1 MKNKLFNKLIKFL
14 FILIFVNLSYSEDM
28 NWFGNLRYR
37 TLQDK
42 NAIENTWSSY
52 SEMRS
57 RLGFSFKRQKIV
69 SSFVLQESKVI
80 GEGGNFSGVT
90 AKPPSPFFYE
100 VSFKIKDLLGENEL
114 YQFGRFEL
122 ALGNQ
127 RIISKNNWNNVG
139 RTFEGFLYS
148 GNLFKKSRANVFSLG
163 LNERVSEESD
173 DSKDSWLNGIY
184 YSTAI
189 KQLENSSLEF
199 YYLDLK
205 HDIDI
210 NSYATVGSRI
220 DASLDQFNLEG
231 EFAIQTSSKVSSQ
244 LLSLNI
250 SYKPKKISLLNKVG
264 LGYDYISG
272 DDRSTAKLEGFSK
285 YFGARHKFHGFY
297 DYSDHKS
304 FMDNE
309 HRGLNELNIKA
320 ILDLFFDSKLFI
332 SIHNFKS
339 NTHEEDYG
347 NEIDFVLRKNL
358 SSLLSFESGFIVYF
372 PTKPDEDSFFGF
384 NEDPLPFSYLSLT
397 AKF

>member
-1 MKNKLFNKLIKFL
+1 MKNRLFNRLIKFL
-14 FILIFVNLSYSEDM
+14 FILIFVNLSYSENM
-28 NWFGNLRYR
+28 KWFGNLRYR

-57 RLGFSFKRQKIV
+57 RLGFSFERQKIV
-69 SSFVLQESKVI
+69 SSFILQESKVI
-80 GEGGNFSGVT
+80 GEADNFSGVT
-90 AKPPSPFFYE
+90 TRPLSPFFYE
-100 VSFKIKDLLGENEL
+100 VSFKIKDLLSENEI

-148 GNLFKKSRANVFSLG
+148 GNLYKKNRANVFSLG
-163 LNERVSEESD
+163 LNEQVSEEND

-184 YSTAI
+184 YSTTI

-205 HDIDI
+205 DSIDI
-210 NSYATVGSRI
+210 NSYSTVGSRI
-220 DASLDQFNLEG
+220 DANLNQFNLEG
-231 EFAIQTSSKVSSQ
+231 ELAVQTSSNISSQ

-250 SYKPKKISLLNKVG
+250 SYKPKRIFFLNKISF
-264 LGYDYISG
+264 GYDYISG
-272 DDRSTAKLEGFSK
+272 DDSTTTKLEGFSK

-297 DYSDHKS
+297 DYSKHKS
-304 FMDNE
+304 FMDNDHE
-309 HRGLNELNIKA
+309 GLNELNIKA
-320 ILDLFFDSKLFI
+320 VLDLFFDSRLFV

-339 NTHEEDYG
+339 NTHEKDYG
-347 NEIDFVLRKNL
+347 NEIDFVLKKNL
-358 SSLLSFESGFIVYF
+358 SSLLSFESGFIFYS
-372 PTKPDEDSFFGF
+372 PSS
-384 NEDPLPFSYLSLT
+384 NENDDVLPFSYLALT

>member
-1 MKNKLFNKLIKFL
+1 MKNKLLKRLIKFL
-14 FILIFVNLSYSEDM
+14 FILIFVNLSYSENM
-28 NWFGNLRYR
+28 KWFGNLRYR

-57 RLGFSFKRQKIV
+57 RLGFSFERQKIV
-69 SSFVLQESKVI
+69 SSFILQESKVI
-80 GEGGNFSGVT
+80 GEGDNFSGVT
-90 AKPPSPFFYE
+90 TRPLSPFFYE
-100 VSFKIKDLLGENEL
+100 VSFKIKDLLSENEL

-148 GNLFKKSRANVFSLG
+148 GNLYKKNRANVFSLG
-163 LNERVSEESD
+163 LNEQVSEEND

-184 YSTAI
+184 YSAAI

-205 HDIDI
+205 NNIGI
-210 NSYATVGSRI
+210 NSYATAGSRI
-220 DASLDQFNLEG
+220 DANLNQFNLEG
-231 EFAIQTSSKVSSQ
+231 EFAVQTSSNISSQ

-250 SYKPKKISLLNKVG
+250 SYKPKRIFFLNKISF
-264 LGYDYISG
+264 GYDYISG
-272 DDRSTAKLEGFSK
+272 DDSTTTKLEGFSK

-297 DYSDHKS
+297 DYSDHRS
-304 FMDNE
+304 FMDNK
-309 HRGLNELNIKA
+309 HKGLNELNIKA
-320 ILDLFFDSKLFI
+320 VLDLFFDSKLFV

-339 NTHEEDYG
+339 NTHEKDYG
-347 NEIDFVLRKNL
+347 DEIDFVLKKDL
-358 SSLLSFESGFIVYF
+358 SSLLSFESGFIFYF
-372 PTKPDEDSFFGF
+372 PSS
-384 NEDPLPFSYLSLT
+384 NENDDVLSFSYLALT

>member
-1 MKNKLFNKLIKFL
+1 MKNKLFNRLIKFL
-14 FILIFVNLSYSEDM
+14 FILIFVNLSYSENM
-28 NWFGNLRYR
+28 KWFGNLRYR

-57 RLGFSFKRQKIV
+57 RLGFSFERQKIV
-69 SSFVLQESKVI
+69 SSFILQESKVI
-80 GEGGNFSGVT
+80 GKGDNFSGVT
-90 AKPPSPFFYE
+90 TRPLSPFFYE
-100 VSFKIKDLLGENEL
+100 VSFKIKDLLSENEI

-148 GNLFKKSRANVFSLG
+148 GNLYKKNRANVFSLG
-163 LNERVSEESD
+163 LNEQVSEEND

-205 HDIDI
+205 DSIDI
-210 NSYATVGSRI
+210 NSYATAGSRI
-220 DASLDQFNLEG
+220 DANLNQFNLEG
-231 EFAIQTSSKVSSQ
+231 EFAIQTSSNISSQ

-250 SYKPKKISLLNKVG
+250 SYKPKKISWLDKISF
-264 LGYDYISG
+264 GYDYISG
-272 DDRSTAKLEGFSK
+272 DDSTTTKLEGFSK

-309 HRGLNELNIKA
+309 HKGLNELNIKA
-320 ILDLFFDSKLFI
+320 VLDLFFDSKLFI

-339 NTHEEDYG
+339 NTHEKDYG
-347 NEIDFVLRKNL
+347 NEIDFVLKKNL
-358 SSLLSFESGFIVYF
+358 SSLLSLESGFIFLF
-372 PTKPDEDSFFGF
+372 PSS
-384 NEDPLPFSYLSLT
+384 NENDDVLPFSYLALT

>member
-1 MKNKLFNKLIKFL
+1 MKNKLFNRLIKFL
-14 FILIFVNLSYSEDM
+14 FILIFVNLSYSENM
-28 NWFGNLRYR
+28 KWFGNLRYR

-57 RLGFSFKRQKIV
+57 RLGFSFERQKIV
-69 SSFVLQESKVI
+69 SSFILQESKVI
-80 GEGGNFSGVT
+80 GKGDNFSGVT
-90 AKPPSPFFYE
+90 TRPLSPFFYE
-100 VSFKIKDLLGENEL
+100 VSFKIKDLLSENEL

-148 GNLFKKSRANVFSLG
+148 GNLYKKNRANVFSLG
-163 LNERVSEESD
+163 LNEQVSEEND

-184 YSTAI
+184 YSTTI

-205 HDIDI
+205 DSIDI
-210 NSYATVGSRI
+210 NSYATAGSRI
-220 DASLDQFNLEG
+220 DANLNQFNLEG
-231 EFAIQTSSKVSSQ
+231 EFAVQTSSNISSQ

-250 SYKPKKISLLNKVG
+250 SYKPKRISLLNKISF
-264 LGYDYISG
+264 GYDYISG
-272 DDRSTAKLEGFSK
+272 DDSTTTKLEGFSK

-309 HRGLNELNIKA
+309 HEGLNELNIKA
-320 ILDLFFDSKLFI
+320 VLDLFFDSKLFI

-339 NTHEEDYG
+339 NTHEKDYG
-347 NEIDFVLRKNL
+347 NEIDFVLKKNL
-358 SSLLSFESGFIVYF
+358 SSLLSFESGFIFYL
-372 PTKPDEDSFFGF
+372 PSS
-384 NEDPLPFSYLSLT
+384 NENDDVLPFSYLALT

>member
-1 MKNKLFNKLIKFL
+1 MKNKLFNRLIKFL
-14 FILIFVNLSYSEDM
+14 FILIFVNLSYSENM
-28 NWFGNLRYR
+28 KWFGNLRYR

-42 NAIENTWSSY
+42 DAIENTWSSY

-57 RLGFSFKRQKIV
+57 RLGFSFERQKIV
-69 SSFVLQESKVI
+69 SSFILQESKVI
-80 GEGGNFSGVT
+80 GEGDNFSGVT
-90 AKPPSPFFYE
+90 TRPLSPFFYE
-100 VSFKIKDLLGENEL
+100 VSFKIKDLLSENEI

-148 GNLFKKSRANVFSLG
+148 GNLYKKNRANVFSLG
-163 LNERVSEESD
+163 LNEQVSEEND

-184 YSTAI
+184 YSAAI

-205 HDIDI
+205 DSIDI
-210 NSYATVGSRI
+210 NSYATAGSRI
-220 DASLDQFNLEG
+220 DANLNQFNLEG
-231 EFAIQTSSKVSSQ
+231 EFAVQTSSNISSQ

-250 SYKPKKISLLNKVG
+250 GYKPKRISFLNKISF
-264 LGYDYISG
+264 GYDYISG
-272 DDRSTAKLEGFSK
+272 DDSTTTKLEGFSK

-297 DYSDHKS
+297 DYSDHRS

-309 HRGLNELNIKA
+309 HKGLNELNIKA
-320 ILDLFFDSKLFI
+320 VLDLFFDSKLFV

-339 NTHEEDYG
+339 NTHEKDYG
-347 NEIDFVLRKNL
+347 NEIDFVLKKNL
-358 SSLLSFESGFIVYF
+358 SSLLSLESGFVFYS
-372 PTKPDEDSFFGF
+372 PSS
-384 NEDPLPFSYLSLT
+384 NENDDVLPFSYLALT

>member
-1 MKNKLFNKLIKFL
+1 MKNKLFNRLIKFL
-14 FILIFVNLSYSEDM
+14 FILIFVNLSYSENM
-28 NWFGNLRYR
+28 KWFGNLRYR

-57 RLGFSFKRQKIV
+57 RLGFSFERQKIV
-69 SSFVLQESKVI
+69 SSFILQESKVI
-80 GEGGNFSGVT
+80 GKGDNFSGVT
-90 AKPPSPFFYE
+90 TRPLSPFFYE
-100 VSFKIKDLLGENEL
+100 VSFKIKDLLSENEI

-148 GNLFKKSRANVFSLG
+148 GNLYKKNRANVFSLG
-163 LNERVSEESD
+163 LNEQVSEEND

-184 YSTAI
+184 YSTVI

-205 HDIDI
+205 DSVT
-210 NSYATVGSRI
+210 NSYTTAGSRI
-220 DASLDQFNLEG
+220 DANLNQFNLEG
-231 EFAIQTSSKVSSQ
+231 EFAIQTSSNISSQ

-250 SYKPKKISLLNKVG
+250 SYKPKKISLLDKISF
-264 LGYDYISG
+264 GYDYISG
-272 DDRSTAKLEGFSK
+272 DDSTTTKLEGFSK

-309 HRGLNELNIKA
+309 HKGLNELNIKA
-320 ILDLFFDSKLFI
+320 VLDLFFDSKLFI

-339 NTHEEDYG
+339 NTHEKDYG
-347 NEIDFVLRKNL
+347 NEIDFVLKKNL
-358 SSLLSFESGFIVYF
+358 SSLLSLESGFVFYS
-372 PTKPDEDSFFGF
+372 PSS
-384 NEDPLPFSYLSLT
+384 NENDDVLPFSYLALT

>member
-1 MKNKLFNKLIKFL
+1 MKNRLFNRLIKFL
-14 FILIFVNLSYSEDM
+14 FILIFVNLSYSENM
-28 NWFGNLRYR
+28 KWFGNLRYR

-42 NAIENTWSSY
+42 DAIENTWSSY

-57 RLGFSFKRQKIV
+57 RLGFSFERQKIV
-69 SSFVLQESKVI
+69 SSFILQESKVI
-80 GEGGNFSGVT
+80 GEGDNFSGVT
-90 AKPPSPFFYE
+90 TRPLSPFFYE
-100 VSFKIKDLLGENEL
+100 VSFKIKDLLSENEV

-122 ALGNQ
+122 AFGNQ

-148 GNLFKKSRANVFSLG
+148 GNLYKKNRAIVFSLG
-163 LNERVSEESD
+163 LNEQVSEEND

-184 YSTAI
+184 YSTTI

-205 HDIDI
+205 DSIDI
-210 NSYATVGSRI
+210 NSYATAGSRI
-220 DASLDQFNLEG
+220 DANLNQFNLEG
-231 EFAIQTSSKVSSQ
+231 EFAVQTSSNISSQ

-250 SYKPKKISLLNKVG
+250 SYKPKKISWLDKISF
-264 LGYDYISG
+264 GYDYISG
-272 DDRSTAKLEGFSK
+272 DDSTTTKLEGFSK

-304 FMDNE
+304 FMDNY
-309 HRGLNELNIKA
+309 HKGLNELNIKA
-320 ILDLFFDSKLFI
+320 VLDLFFDSKLFI

-339 NTHEEDYG
+339 NTHEKDYG
-347 NEIDFVLRKNL
+347 NEIDFVLKKNL
-358 SSLLSFESGFIVYF
+358 SSLLSFESGFIFYF
-372 PTKPDEDSFFGF
+372 PSS
-384 NEDPLPFSYLSLT
+384 NENDDVLPFSYLALT

>member
-1 MKNKLFNKLIKFL
+1 MKNRLFNRLIKFL
-14 FILIFVNLSYSEDM
+14 FILIFVNLSYSEETK
-28 NWFGNLRYR
+28 WFGNLRYR

-57 RLGFSFKRQKIV
+57 RLGFSFERQKIV
-69 SSFVLQESKVI
+69 SSFILQESKVI
-80 GEGGNFSGVT
+80 GEGDNFSGVT
-90 AKPPSPFFYE
+90 TRPLSPFFYE
-100 VSFKIKDLLGENEL
+100 VSFKIKDLLSENEI

-148 GNLFKKSRANVFSLG
+148 GNLYKNNRVNVFSVG
-163 LNERVSEESD
+163 LNEQVSEEND

-184 YSTAI
+184 YSTTI

-205 HDIDI
+205 DSVDI
-210 NSYATVGSRI
+210 NSYATAGSRI
-220 DASLDQFNLEG
+220 DANLNQFNLEG
-231 EFAIQTSSKVSSQ
+231 EFAIQTSSNISSQ

-250 SYKPKKISLLNKVG
+250 SYKPKRISLLNKISF
-264 LGYDYISG
+264 GYDYISG
-272 DDRSTAKLEGFSK
+272 DDSTTTKLEGFSK

-297 DYSDHKS
+297 DYSDHRS

-309 HRGLNELNIKA
+309 HKGLNELNIKA
-320 ILDLFFDSKLFI
+320 VLDLFFDSKLFI

-339 NTHEEDYG
+339 NTHEKDYG
-347 NEIDFVLRKNL
+347 NEIDFVLKKNL
-358 SSLLSFESGFIVYF
+358 SSLLFFESGFVFYF
-372 PTKPDEDSFFGF
+372 PSS
-384 NEDPLPFSYLSLT
+384 NENDDVLTFSYLALT

>member
-1 MKNKLFNKLIKFL
+1 MKNKLFNRLIKFL

-28 NWFGNLRYR
+28 KWFGNLRYR

-57 RLGFSFKRQKIV
+57 RLGFSFERQKIV
-69 SSFVLQESKVI
+69 SSFILQESKVI
-80 GEGGNFSGVT
+80 GEGDNFSGVT
-90 AKPPSPFFYE
+90 TRPLSPFFYE
-100 VSFKIKDLLGENEL
+100 VSFKIKDLLSENEL

-148 GNLFKKSRANVFSLG
+148 GNLYKKNRANVFSLG
-163 LNERVSEESD
+163 LNEQVSEEND

-184 YSTAI
+184 YSAAI

-205 HDIDI
+205 DSIDI
-210 NSYATVGSRI
+210 NSYATAGSRI
-220 DASLDQFNLEG
+220 DANLNQFNLEG
-231 EFAIQTSSKVSSQ
+231 EFAVQTSSNISSQ

-250 SYKPKKISLLNKVG
+250 SYKPKRISFLDKISF
-264 LGYDYISG
+264 GYDYISG
-272 DDRSTAKLEGFSK
+272 DDSTTTKLEGFSK

-297 DYSDHKS
+297 DYSDHRS

-309 HRGLNELNIKA
+309 HKGLNELNIKA
-320 ILDLFFDSKLFI
+320 VLDLFFDSKLFV

-339 NTHEEDYG
+339 NTHEKDYG
-347 NEIDFVLRKNL
+347 NEIDFVLKKNL
-358 SSLLSFESGFIVYF
+358 SSLLSFESGFIFYF
-372 PTKPDEDSFFGF
+372 PSS
-384 NEDPLPFSYLSLT
+384 NENDDVLPFSYLALT

>member
-1 MKNKLFNKLIKFL
+1 MKNKLFKRLIKFL
-14 FILIFVNLSYSEDM
+14 FILIFVNLSYSEETK
-28 NWFGNLRYR
+28 WFGNLRYR

-57 RLGFSFKRQKIV
+57 RLGFSFERQKIV
-69 SSFVLQESKVI
+69 SSFILQESKVI
-80 GEGGNFSGVT
+80 GEGDNFPGVT
-90 AKPPSPFFYE
+90 TRPLSPFFYE
-100 VSFKIKDLLGENEL
+100 VSFKIKDLLSENEL

-148 GNLFKKSRANVFSLG
+148 GNLYKKNRANVFSLG
-163 LNERVSEESD
+163 LNEQVSEEND

-184 YSTAI
+184 YSAVI

-205 HDIDI
+205 DSISI
-210 NSYATVGSRI
+210 NSYATAGSRI
-220 DASLDQFNLEG
+220 DANLNQFNVEG
-231 EFAIQTSSKVSSQ
+231 EFAVQTSSNISSQ
-244 LLSLNI
+244 LFSLNI
-250 SYKPKKISLLNKVG
+250 SYKPKRISFLNKISF
-264 LGYDYISG
+264 GYDYISG
-272 DDRSTAKLEGFSK
+272 DNSTTTKLEGFSK

-309 HRGLNELNIKA
+309 HEGLNELNIKA
-320 ILDLFFDSKLFI
+320 VLDLFFDSKLFV

-339 NTHEEDYG
+339 NTHEKDYG
-347 NEIDFVLRKNL
+347 NEIDFVLKKNL
-358 SSLLSFESGFIVYF
+358 SSLLSFESGFIFYF
-372 PTKPDEDSFFGF
+372 PSS
-384 NEDPLPFSYLSLT
+384 NENDDVLPFSYLALT

>member
-1 MKNKLFNKLIKFL
+1 MKNRLFNRLIKFL
-14 FILIFVNLSYSEDM
+14 FILIFVNLSYSEETK
-28 NWFGNLRYR
+28 WFGNLRYR

-57 RLGFSFKRQKIV
+57 RLGFSFERQKIV
-69 SSFVLQESKVI
+69 SSFILQESKVI
-80 GEGGNFSGVT
+80 GEGDNFSGVT
-90 AKPPSPFFYE
+90 TRPLSPFFYE
-100 VSFKIKDLLGENEL
+100 VSFKIKDLLSENEI

-148 GNLFKKSRANVFSLG
+148 GNLYKKNRANVFSLG
-163 LNERVSEESD
+163 LNEQVSEEND

-184 YSTAI
+184 YSAAI

-205 HDIDI
+205 DSVDI
-210 NSYATVGSRI
+210 NSYATAGSRI
-220 DASLDQFNLEG
+220 DANLNQFNLEG
-231 EFAIQTSSKVSSQ
+231 EFAIQTSSNISSQ

-250 SYKPKKISLLNKVG
+250 SYKPKRISFLNKISF
-264 LGYDYISG
+264 GYDYISG
-272 DDRSTAKLEGFSK
+272 DDSTTTKLEGFSK

-309 HRGLNELNIKA
+309 HKGLNELNIKA
-320 ILDLFFDSKLFI
+320 VLDLFFDSKLFI

-339 NTHEEDYG
+339 NTHEKDYG
-347 NEIDFVLRKNL
+347 NEIDFVLKKNL
-358 SSLLSFESGFIVYF
+358 SSLLSLESGFVFYS
-372 PTKPDEDSFFGF
+372 PSS
-384 NEDPLPFSYLSLT
+384 NENDDVLPFSYLALT

>member
-1 MKNKLFNKLIKFL
+1 MKNKLFNRLIKFL
-14 FILIFVNLSYSEDM
+14 FILIFINLSYSENM
-28 NWFGNLRYR
+28 KWFGNLRYR

-42 NAIENTWSSY
+42 DAIENTWSSY

-57 RLGFSFKRQKIV
+57 RLGFSFERQKIV
-69 SSFVLQESKVI
+69 SSFILQESKVI
-80 GEGGNFSGVT
+80 GKGDNFSGVT
-90 AKPPSPFFYE
+90 TRPLSPFFYE
-100 VSFKIKDLLGENEL
+100 VSFKIKDLLSENEI

-148 GNLFKKSRANVFSLG
+148 GNLYKKNRAIVFSLG
-163 LNERVSEESD
+163 LNEQVSEEND

-184 YSTAI
+184 YSTTI

-205 HDIDI
+205 DSVDI
-210 NSYATVGSRI
+210 NSYATAGSRI
-220 DASLDQFNLEG
+220 DANLNQFNLEG
-231 EFAIQTSSKVSSQ
+231 EFAIQTSSNISSQ

-250 SYKPKKISLLNKVG
+250 SYKPKKISWLDKISF
-264 LGYDYISG
+264 GYDYISG
-272 DDRSTAKLEGFSK
+272 DDSTTTKLEGFSK

-309 HRGLNELNIKA
+309 HKGLNELNIKA
-320 ILDLFFDSKLFI
+320 VLDLFFDSKLFI

-339 NTHEEDYG
+339 NTHEKDYG
-347 NEIDFVLRKNL
+347 NEIDFVLKKNL
-358 SSLLSFESGFIVYF
+358 SSLLSLESGFVFYS
-372 PTKPDEDSFFGF
+372 PSS
-384 NEDPLPFSYLSLT
+384 NENDDVLPFSYLALT

>member
-1 MKNKLFNKLIKFL
+1 MKNRLFNRLIKFL
-14 FILIFVNLSYSEDM
+14 FILIFVNLSYSEETK
-28 NWFGNLRYR
+28 WFGNLRYR

-57 RLGFSFKRQKIV
+57 RLGFSFERQKIV
-69 SSFVLQESKVI
+69 SSFILQESKVI
-80 GEGGNFSGVT
+80 GEGDNFSGVT
-90 AKPPSPFFYE
+90 TRPLSPFFYE
-100 VSFKIKDLLGENEL
+100 VSFKIKDLLSENEL

-148 GNLFKKSRANVFSLG
+148 GNLYKKNRANVFSLG
-163 LNERVSEESD
+163 LNEQVSEEND

-184 YSTAI
+184 YSAAI

-205 HDIDI
+205 DSIDI
-210 NSYATVGSRI
+210 NSYATAGSRI
-220 DASLDQFNLEG
+220 DANLNQFNLEG
-231 EFAIQTSSKVSSQ
+231 EFAVQTSSNISSQ
-244 LLSLNI
+244 LFSLNI
-250 SYKPKKISLLNKVG
+250 SYKPWRISFLNKISF
-264 LGYDYISG
+264 GYDYISG
-272 DDRSTAKLEGFSK
+272 DDSTTTKLEGFSK

-297 DYSDHKS
+297 DYSDHRS

-309 HRGLNELNIKA
+309 HKGLNELNIKA
-320 ILDLFFDSKLFI
+320 ALDLFFDSRLFV

-339 NTHEEDYG
+339 NTHEKDYG
-347 NEIDFVLRKNL
+347 NEIDFVLKKDL
-358 SSLLSFESGFIVYF
+358 SSLLSLESGFIFYF
-372 PTKPDEDSFFGF
+372 PSS
-384 NEDPLPFSYLSLT
+384 NENDDVLTFSYLALT

>member
-1 MKNKLFNKLIKFL
+1 MKNRLFNRLIKFL
-14 FILIFVNLSYSEDM
+14 FILVFVNLSYSEDM
-28 NWFGNLRYR
+28 KWFGNLRYR

-57 RLGFSFKRQKIV
+57 RLGFSFERQKIV
-69 SSFVLQESKVI
+69 SSFILQESKVI
-80 GEGGNFSGVT
+80 GKGDNFSGVT
-90 AKPPSPFFYE
+90 TRPLSPFFYE
-100 VSFKIKDLLGENEL
+100 VSFKIKDLLSENEI

-148 GNLFKKSRANVFSLG
+148 GNLYKKNRAIVFSLG
-163 LNERVSEESD
+163 LNEQVSEEND

-184 YSTAI
+184 YSTTI

-205 HDIDI
+205 DSIDI
-210 NSYATVGSRI
+210 NSYATAGSRI
-220 DASLDQFNLEG
+220 DANLNQFNLES
-231 EFAIQTSSKVSSQ
+231 EFAIQTSSSISSQ

-250 SYKPKKISLLNKVG
+250 SYKPVRVSLLNKIG
-264 LGYDYISG
+264 FGYDYISG
-272 DDRSTAKLEGFSK
+272 DDSTTTKLEGFSK

-309 HRGLNELNIKA
+309 HKGLNELNIKA
-320 ILDLFFDSKLFI
+320 VLDLFFDSKLFI

-339 NTHEEDYG
+339 NTHEKDYG
-347 NEIDFVLRKNL
+347 NEIDFVLKKNL
-358 SSLLSFESGFIVYF
+358 SSLLSLESGFVFYS
-372 PTKPDEDSFFGF
+372 PSS
-384 NEDPLPFSYLSLT
+384 NENDDVLPFSYLALT
-397 AKF
+397 AKLSIY

>member
-1 MKNKLFNKLIKFL
+1 MK
-14 FILIFVNLSYSEDM
+14 
-28 NWFGNLRYR
+28 WFGNLRYR

-57 RLGFSFKRQKIV
+57 RLGFSFERQKIV
-69 SSFVLQESKVI
+69 SSFILQESKVI
-80 GEGGNFSGVT
+80 GEGDNFSGVT
-90 AKPPSPFFYE
+90 TRPLSPFFYE
-100 VSFKIKDLLGENEL
+100 VSFKIKDLLSENEL

-148 GNLFKKSRANVFSLG
+148 GNLYKKNRANVFSLG
-163 LNERVSEESD
+163 LNEQVSEEND

-184 YSTAI
+184 YSAAI

-205 HDIDI
+205 DSIDI
-210 NSYATVGSRI
+210 NSYATAGSRI
-220 DASLDQFNLEG
+220 DANLNQFNLEG
-231 EFAIQTSSKVSSQ
+231 EFAVQTSSNISSQ
-244 LLSLNI
+244 LFSLNI
-250 SYKPKKISLLNKVG
+250 SYKPKRISFLNKISF
-264 LGYDYISG
+264 GYDYISG
-272 DDRSTAKLEGFSK
+272 DDSTTTKLEGFSK

-309 HRGLNELNIKA
+309 HEGVK
-320 ILDLFFDSKLFI
+320 
-332 SIHNFKS
+332 
-339 NTHEEDYG
+339 
-347 NEIDFVLRKNL
+347 
-358 SSLLSFESGFIVYF
+358 
-372 PTKPDEDSFFGF
+372 
-384 NEDPLPFSYLSLT
+384 
-397 AKF
+397 

>member
-1 MKNKLFNKLIKFL
+1 MKNKLFNRLIKFL
-14 FILIFVNLSYSEDM
+14 FILIFVNLSYSENM
-28 NWFGNLRYR
+28 KWFGNLRYR

-57 RLGFSFKRQKIV
+57 RLGFSFERQKIV
-69 SSFVLQESKVI
+69 SSFILQESKVI
-80 GEGGNFSGVT
+80 GEGDNFSGVT
-90 AKPPSPFFYE
+90 TRPPSPFFYE
-100 VSFKIKDLLGENEL
+100 VSFKIKDLLSENEL

-148 GNLFKKSRANVFSLG
+148 GNLYKKNRANVFSLG
-163 LNERVSEESD
+163 LNEQVSEEND

-205 HDIDI
+205 HDNDI
-210 NSYATVGSRI
+210 NSYATAGSRI
-220 DASLDQFNLEG
+220 DASLNQFNLEG
-231 EFAIQTSSKVSSQ
+231 EFAIQTSSNISSQ

-250 SYKPKKISLLNKVG
+250 SYKPKRISLLNKISF
-264 LGYDYISG
+264 GYDYISG
-272 DDRSTAKLEGFSK
+272 DDRTTTKLEGFSK

-297 DYSDHKS
+297 DYGDHKS

-309 HRGLNELNIKA
+309 HRG
-320 ILDLFFDSKLFI
+320 
-332 SIHNFKS
+332 
-339 NTHEEDYG
+339 
-347 NEIDFVLRKNL
+347 
-358 SSLLSFESGFIVYF
+358 
-372 PTKPDEDSFFGF
+372 
-384 NEDPLPFSYLSLT
+384 
-397 AKF
+397 

>member
-1 MKNKLFNKLIKFL
+1 MKNRLFNRLIKFL
-14 FILIFVNLSYSEDM
+14 FILIFVNLSYSEETK
-28 NWFGNLRYR
+28 WFGNLRYR

-42 NAIENTWSSY
+42 NAIENTWSSF

-57 RLGFSFKRQKIV
+57 RLGFSFERQKIV
-69 SSFVLQESKVI
+69 SSFILQESKVI
-80 GEGGNFSGVT
+80 GEGDNFSGVT
-90 AKPPSPFFYE
+90 TRPLSPFFYE
-100 VSFKIKDLLGENEL
+100 VSFKIKDLLSENEI

-148 GNLFKKSRANVFSLG
+148 GNLYKKNRANVFSLG
-163 LNERVSEESD
+163 LNEQVSEEND

-184 YSTAI
+184 YSAAI

-205 HDIDI
+205 DSVDI
-210 NSYATVGSRI
+210 NSYATAGSRI
-220 DASLDQFNLEG
+220 DANLNQFNLEG
-231 EFAIQTSSKVSSQ
+231 EFAIQTSSNISSQ

-250 SYKPKKISLLNKVG
+250 SYKPKKISWLDKISF
-264 LGYDYISG
+264 GYDYISG
-272 DDRSTAKLEGFSK
+272 DDTTTTKLEGFSK

-309 HRGLNELNIKA
+309 HNGLNELNIKA
-320 ILDLFFDSKLFI
+320 VLDLFFDSKLFI

-339 NTHEEDYG
+339 NTHEKDYG
-347 NEIDFVLRKNL
+347 NEIDFVLKKNL
-358 SSLLSFESGFIVYF
+358 SSLLSLESGFVFYS
-372 PTKPDEDSFFGF
+372 PSS
-384 NEDPLPFSYLSLT
+384 NENDDVLPFSYLALT

>member
-1 MKNKLFNKLIKFL
+1 MKNKLFKRLIKFL
-14 FILIFVNLSYSEDM
+14 FILIFVNLSYSENM
-28 NWFGNLRYR
+28 KWFGNLRYR

-57 RLGFSFKRQKIV
+57 RLGFSFERQKIV
-69 SSFVLQESKVI
+69 SSFILQESKVI
-80 GEGGNFSGVT
+80 GEGDNFSGVT
-90 AKPPSPFFYE
+90 TRPLSPFFYE
-100 VSFKIKDLLGENEL
+100 VSFKVKNLLSENEI

-148 GNLFKKSRANVFSLG
+148 GNLYKKNRANVFSLG
-163 LNERVSEESD
+163 LNEQVSEEND

-184 YSTAI
+184 YSAAI

-205 HDIDI
+205 DSVDI
-210 NSYATVGSRI
+210 NSYATAGSRI
-220 DASLDQFNLEG
+220 DANLNQFNLEG
-231 EFAIQTSSKVSSQ
+231 EFAIQTSSNISSQ

-250 SYKPKKISLLNKVG
+250 SYKPKKISWLDKISF
-264 LGYDYISG
+264 GYDYISG
-272 DDRSTAKLEGFSK
+272 DDSTTTKLEGFSK

-309 HRGLNELNIKA
+309 HKGLNELNIKA
-320 ILDLFFDSKLFI
+320 VLDLFFDSKLFI

-339 NTHEEDYG
+339 NTHEKDYG
-347 NEIDFVLRKNL
+347 NEIDFVLKKNL
-358 SSLLSFESGFIVYF
+358 SSLLSLESGFVFYS
-372 PTKPDEDSFFGF
+372 PSS
-384 NEDPLPFSYLSLT
+384 NENDDVLPFSYLALT

>member
-1 MKNKLFNKLIKFL
+1 MKNRLFNRLIKFL
-14 FILIFVNLSYSEDM
+14 FILIFVNLSYSEETK
-28 NWFGNLRYR
+28 WFGNLRYR

-42 NAIENTWSSY
+42 NAIENTWSSF

-57 RLGFSFKRQKIV
+57 RLGFSFERQKIV
-69 SSFVLQESKVI
+69 SSFILQESKVI
-80 GEGGNFSGVT
+80 GEGDNFSGVT
-90 AKPPSPFFYE
+90 TRPLSPFFYE
-100 VSFKIKDLLGENEL
+100 VSFKIKDLLSENEL

-148 GNLFKKSRANVFSLG
+148 GNLYKKNRANVFSLG
-163 LNERVSEESD
+163 LNEQVSEEND

-184 YSTAI
+184 YSAAI

-205 HDIDI
+205 DSIDI
-210 NSYATVGSRI
+210 NSYATAGSRI
-220 DASLDQFNLEG
+220 DANLNQFNLEG
-231 EFAIQTSSKVSSQ
+231 EFAVQTSSNISSQ
-244 LLSLNI
+244 LFSLNI
-250 SYKPKKISLLNKVG
+250 SYKPKRISFLNKISF
-264 LGYDYISG
+264 GYDYISG
-272 DDRSTAKLEGFSK
+272 DDSTTIKLEGFSK

-304 FMDNE
+304 FMDNKHE
-309 HRGLNELNIKA
+309 GLNELNIRA
-320 ILDLFFDSKLFI
+320 VLDLFFDSKLFV

-339 NTHEEDYG
+339 NTHEKDYG
-347 NEIDFVLRKNL
+347 NEIDFVLKKDL
-358 SSLLSFESGFIVYF
+358 SSLLSLESGFIFYF
-372 PTKPDEDSFFGF
+372 PSS
-384 NEDPLPFSYLSLT
+384 NENDDVLPFSYLALT

>member
-1 MKNKLFNKLIKFL
+1 MKNKLFNRLIKFL
-14 FILIFVNLSYSEDM
+14 FILIFVNLSYSENM
-28 NWFGNLRYR
+28 KWFGNLRYR

-42 NAIENTWSSY
+42 DAIENTWSSY

-57 RLGFSFKRQKIV
+57 RLGFSFERQKIV
-69 SSFVLQESKVI
+69 SSFILQESKVI
-80 GEGGNFSGVT
+80 GKGDNFSGVT
-90 AKPPSPFFYE
+90 TRPLSPFFYE
-100 VSFKIKDLLGENEL
+100 VSFKIKDLLSENEI

-148 GNLFKKSRANVFSLG
+148 GNLYKKNRAIVFSLG
-163 LNERVSEESD
+163 LNEQVSEEND

-184 YSTAI
+184 YSTTI

-205 HDIDI
+205 DSVDI
-210 NSYATVGSRI
+210 NSYATAGSRI
-220 DASLDQFNLEG
+220 DANLNQFNLEG
-231 EFAIQTSSKVSSQ
+231 EFAIQTSSNISSQ

-250 SYKPKKISLLNKVG
+250 SYKPKKISWLDKISF
-264 LGYDYISG
+264 GYDYISG
-272 DDRSTAKLEGFSK
+272 DDSTTTKLEGFSK

-309 HRGLNELNIKA
+309 HKGLNELNIKA
-320 ILDLFFDSKLFI
+320 VLDLFFDSKLFI

-339 NTHEEDYG
+339 NTHEKDYG
-347 NEIDFVLRKNL
+347 NEIDFVLKKNL
-358 SSLLSFESGFIVYF
+358 SSLLSFESGFIFYF
-372 PTKPDEDSFFGF
+372 PSS
-384 NEDPLPFSYLSLT
+384 NENDDVLPFSYLALT
-397 AKF
+397 AKL

>member
-1 MKNKLFNKLIKFL
+1 MKNRLFNRLIKFL
-14 FILIFVNLSYSEDM
+14 FILIFVNLSYSE
-28 NWFGNLRYR
+28 NIKWFGNLRYR

-57 RLGFSFKRQKIV
+57 RLGFLFERQKVV
-69 SSFVLQESKVI
+69 SSFILQESKVI
-80 GEGGNFSGVT
+80 GEGDNFSGVT
-90 AKPPSPFFYE
+90 TRPLSPFFYE
-100 VSFKIKDLLGENEL
+100 VSFKIKDLLSENEL

-148 GNLFKKSRANVFSLG
+148 GNLYKKNRANVFSLG
-163 LNERVSEESD
+163 LNEQVSEEND

-189 KQLENSSLEF
+189 KQLENSYLEF

-205 HDIDI
+205 HDNDI
-210 NSYATVGSRI
+210 NSYATAGSRI
-220 DASLDQFNLEG
+220 DANLNQFNLEG
-231 EFAIQTSSKVSSQ
+231 EFAIQTSSNIASQ

-250 SYKPKKISLLNKVG
+250 SYKPKRVSLLNKIG
-264 LGYDYISG
+264 FGYDYISG

-309 HRGLNELNIKA
+309 HGGLNELNIKA

-339 NTHEEDYG
+339 NTHEKDYG
-347 NEIDFVLRKNL
+347 NEIDFVLKKDL
-358 SSLLSFESGFIVYF
+358 SSLLSLESGFIFYF
-372 PTKPDEDSFFGF
+372 PSS
-384 NEDPLPFSYLSLT
+384 NENDDVLPFLYLALT

>member
-1 MKNKLFNKLIKFL
+1 MKNRLFNRLIKFL
-14 FILIFVNLSYSEDM
+14 FILIFVNLSYSEETK
-28 NWFGNLRYR
+28 WFGNLRYR

-42 NAIENTWSSY
+42 NAIENTWSSF

-57 RLGFSFKRQKIV
+57 RLGFSFERQKIV
-69 SSFVLQESKVI
+69 SSFILQESKVI
-80 GEGGNFSGVT
+80 GKGDNFSGVT
-90 AKPPSPFFYE
+90 TKPLSPFFYE
-100 VSFKIKDLLGENEL
+100 VSFKIKDLLSENEL

-148 GNLFKKSRANVFSLG
+148 GNLYKKNRAIVFSLG
-163 LNERVSEESD
+163 LNEQVSEEND

-184 YSTAI
+184 YSTTI

-205 HDIDI
+205 DSIDI
-210 NSYATVGSRI
+210 NSYATAGSRI
-220 DASLDQFNLEG
+220 DANLNQFNLEG
-231 EFAIQTSSKVSSQ
+231 EFAIQTSSNISSQ

-250 SYKPKKISLLNKVG
+250 SYKPKKISWLDKISF
-264 LGYDYISG
+264 GYDYISG
-272 DDRSTAKLEGFSK
+272 DDSTTTKLEGFSK

-309 HRGLNELNIKA
+309 HKGLNELNIKA
-320 ILDLFFDSKLFI
+320 VLDLFFDSKLFI

-339 NTHEEDYG
+339 NTHEKDYG
-347 NEIDFVLRKNL
+347 NEIDFVLKKNL
-358 SSLLSFESGFIVYF
+358 SSLLSLESGFVFYS
-372 PTKPDEDSFFGF
+372 PSS
-384 NEDPLPFSYLSLT
+384 NENDDVLPFSYLALT